1 MNSTGSM
8 FSHIECTSCK
18 KIFSKNKI
26 LKLCPEPECGKV
38 LFPKYDLDQKKSK
51 ECIDDLKNRKPN
63 MWRYCLLY
71 TSDAADE

>member
-26 LKLCPEPECGKV
+26 LKLCPEPE
-38 LFPKYDLDQKKSK
+38 LSL
-51 ECIDDLKNRKPN
+51 IHI
-63 MWRYCLLY
+63 
-71 TSDAADE
+71 